1 MKKPAKLLSVLA
13 FLGGAALLHAQTPQT
28 PAAKPVT
35 LSVADMTL
43 KAAGLQSQIA
53 DDNRHVLYLK
63 EQAKKAKDVIKLSCV
78 NDKIVQLKAQ
88 MNIADQTN
96 DQLQVALQKNSDDR
110 SGLFT
115 QLQSSA
121 DTVKRLR
128 EEAAACLG
136 APELYK
142 QEAGTTYTGPVVPD
156 DPTHSV
162 FEVYTEPP
170 GYASPYR

>member
-13 FLGGAALLHAQTPQT
+13 FLGGAAILHAQTP
-28 PAAKPVT
+28 PVKPVT
-35 LSVADMTL
+35 LSLSDMTL
-43 KAAGLQSQIA
+43 KAAGLQSQIQ

-63 EQAKKAKDVIKLSCV
+63 EQARKAKDVIKLSCV

-88 MNIADQTN
+88 MNIADTTN
-96 DQLQVALQKNSDDR
+96 DQLQVALSKNSDDR
-110 SGLFT
+110 VSLFT
-115 QLQSSA
+115 QLQGSA
-121 DTVKRLR
+121 DAVKRLR

-142 QEAGTTYTGPVVPD
+142 QEAGTTYTHPPIVD
-156 DPTHSV
+156 DPTQ
-162 FEVYTEPP
+162 TILGTAIEPP

>member
-1 MKKPAKLLSVLA
+1 MRKPAKFLSVLA
-13 FLGGAALLHAQTPQT
+13 FLGGAAILHAQTP
-28 PAAKPVT
+28 PAKPVT
-35 LSVADMTL
+35 LSASEMTL
-43 KAAGLQSQIA
+43 KAAGLQSQIQ

-110 SGLFT
+110 SSLFT
-115 QLQSSA
+115 QLQTSA

-128 EEAAACLG
+128 EDAAACLG

-142 QEAGTTYTGPVVPD
+142 QEAGTTFTGPLVPD

-170 GYASPYR
+170 AYASPYR